1 MRFVSCVSS
10 LSWSRRSIASS
21 SSSRCPISTSTSAPG
36 NALVGFASLEH
47 VRRSIEGAEQT
58 RLDVHGALDRITE
71 AAAETQASAD
81 RHRAL
86 HLAGDRDDVA
96 IRAAKGELRTR
107 LDALGSELDRYLA
120 QEYGI
125 DVDDGDVY
133 EEWLSTHEPFHWAV
147 EFYGVMAASMS

>member
-1 MRFVSCVSS
+1 MEAGAGEDSVGRFEDGSHLLGRERV
-10 LSWSRRSIASS
+10 
-21 SSSRCPISTSTSAPG
+21 
-36 NALVGFASLEH
+36 VGEGEDTDS
-47 VRRSIEGAEQT
+47 VGGIEGAEQT